1 MTTIPYPR
9 KRMTL
14 LRSVAKGVVHET
26 LRYLM
31 SPEDPL
37 DEWED
42 DNNHWTGIP
51 RDVFISAQRAVEEA
65 MEAWIEREQDAIP

>member
-14 LRSVAKGVVHET
+14 LRSVAQGVVRET
-26 LRYLM
+26 RRHLL
-31 SPEDPL
+31 SGPL

-51 RDVFISAQRAVEEA
+51 RDVFISAQRAVEDA
-65 MEAWIEREQDAIP
+65 MEAWIVRRKDVIP